1 MRGYKAFNKGLICMD
16 KQYRENTVFEEERAD
31 ICESGMHF
39 CKNPLN
45 VLDYYNLVDGNC
57 ELSEFAEVEALDE
70 VKTDDNEKF
79 CTKKLKIG
87 AKLDLNKFIK
97 ASFDFLY
104 ENAEKTSGNY
114 SQVATSGYN
123 SQVATSGYYSQV
135 ATSGDNS
142 KVATSGDNS
151 KVATSGDNS
160 KVATSGNYSQVATS
174 GYNSRV
180 ATSGNYSQVATSG
193 YNSQVATSG
202 YNSRVATSGDN
213 SKVATSGNYSQV
225 ATSGYNSRV
234 ALYGDNNVGANIGVD
249 GIIKGKIGSW
259 ITLAEYEYDNFGNYI
274 CVCVKSAKIDGVKLK
289 ENVFYKLID
298 GEFVEVK

>member
-104 ENAEKTSGNY
+104 ENAEKTSENY
-114 SQVATSGYN
+114 SQVATSE
-123 SQVATSGYYSQV
+123 
-135 ATSGDNS
+135 
-142 KVATSGDNS
+142 
-151 KVATSGDNS
+151 
-160 KVATSGNYSQVATS
+160 NYSQVATS

-180 ATSGNYSQVATSG
+180 ATSGNNSQVATSGDDSQVATSGNYSRVATSG

-202 YNSRVATSGDN
+202 NN
-213 SKVATSGNYSQV
+213 SQV
-225 ATSGYNSRV
+225 ATSGYNSKVATSGYNSQV

-289 ENVFYKLID
+289 ENVFYKLIN

>member
-1 MRGYKAFNKGLICMD
+1 MRGYKAFNKGLICRD
-16 KQYRENTVFEEERAD
+16 KQYRENTVFEEERAE

-87 AKLDLNKFIK
+87 AKLDLNQFIK

-104 ENAEKTSGNY
+104 ENAEKTSGN
-114 SQVATSGYN
+114 N
-123 SQVATSGYYSQV
+123 SQVATSGY
-135 ATSGDNS
+135 NS

-151 KVATSGDNS
+151 KVT
-160 KVATSGNYSQVATS
+160 TSGNYSQVATS
-174 GYNSRV
+174 GD
-180 ATSGNYSQVATSG
+180 
-193 YNSQVATSG
+193 NSQVATSG
-202 YNSRVATSGDN
+202 YNS
-213 SKVATSGNYSQV
+213 K
-225 ATSGYNSRV
+225 V

-289 ENVFYKLID
+289 ENVFYKLIN
-298 GEFVEVK
+298 GEFAEVK

>member
-104 ENAEKTSGNY
+104 ENAEKTSGDD
-114 SQVATSGYN
+114 SKVATSGYN
-123 SQVATSGYYSQV
+123 SQVATSG
-135 ATSGDNS
+135 
-142 KVATSGDNS
+142 
-151 KVATSGDNS
+151 
-160 KVATSGNYSQVATS
+160 NYSQVATS
-174 GYNSRV
+174 GND
-180 ATSGNYSQVATSG
+180 SQVATSG
-193 YNSQVATSG
+193 NDSQVATSG
-202 YNSRVATSGDN
+202 DD
-213 SKVATSGNYSQV
+213 SKVATSGD
-225 ATSGYNSRV
+225 NSRV

-289 ENVFYKLID
+289 ENVFYKLIN

>member
-1 MRGYKAFNKGLICMD
+1 MRGYKAFNKGLICRD
-16 KQYRENTVFEEERAD
+16 KQYRENTVFEEERAE

-87 AKLDLNKFIK
+87 AKLDLNQFIK

-114 SQVATSGYN
+114 SQVATSGDN
-123 SQVATSGYYSQV
+123 SQ
-135 ATSGDNS
+135 
-142 KVATSGDNS
+142 
-151 KVATSGDNS
+151 
-160 KVATSGNYSQVATS
+160 
-174 GYNSRV
+174 
-180 ATSGNYSQVATSG
+180 
-193 YNSQVATSG
+193 
-202 YNSRVATSGDN
+202 
-213 SKVATSGNYSQV
+213 
-225 ATSGYNSRV
+225 V
-234 ALYGDNNVGANIGVD
+234 ALYGDNNVGANIGID

-289 ENVFYKLID
+289 ENVFYKLIN
-298 GEFVEVK
+298 GEFAEVK

>member
-114 SQVATSGYN
+114 SQVATSGDNSKVATSGNNSKVATSGYN
-123 SQVATSGYYSQV
+123 SQVATSGYNSQV
-135 ATSGDNS
+135 ATSGN
-142 KVATSGDNS
+142 NS

-160 KVATSGNYSQVATS
+160 KVATSGNYSRVATS
-174 GYNSRV
+174 GYNSKV
-180 ATSGNYSQVATSG
+180 ATSGNY
-193 YNSQVATSG
+193 
-202 YNSRVATSGDN
+202 SRVATSGDN
-213 SKVATSGNYSQV
+213 SKVATSGYNSQV
-225 ATSGYNSRV
+225 ATSGDNSKV

-289 ENVFYKLID
+289 ENVFYKLIN

>member
-1 MRGYKAFNKGLICMD
+1 MRGYKAFNKGLICRD
-16 KQYRENTVFEEERAD
+16 KQYRENTVFEEERAE

-87 AKLDLNKFIK
+87 AKLDLNQFIK

-104 ENAEKTSGNY
+104 ENAEKTSG
-114 SQVATSGYN
+114 
-123 SQVATSGYYSQV
+123 
-135 ATSGDNS
+135 D
-142 KVATSGDNS
+142 D
-151 KVATSGDNS
+151 S

-174 GYNSRV
+174 GDDSKV
-180 ATSGNYSQVATSG
+180 ATSGDDSKVATSG
-193 YNSQVATSG
+193 YNSKVATSG
-202 YNSRVATSGDN
+202 YNS
-213 SKVATSGNYSQV
+213 K
-225 ATSGYNSRV
+225 V
-234 ALYGDNNVGANIGVD
+234 ALYGDNNVGANIGID

-289 ENVFYKLID
+289 ENVFYKLIN
-298 GEFVEVK
+298 GEFAEVK